1 MFHIFLEE
9 SLSDRKRERTLM
21 SNMSALQSSRWTPL
35 PPMAEDKIVIQKQS
49 NLTNFPLR
57 PLKTKRPFTP
67 RDRHWNHHGHNAN
80 DPLSL
85 LGTNARISLPSVQKS
100 LLRLESSRKSSTESL
115 GSMRLPAILE
125 SDPQNLRLASKPKRK
140 QFRTFQAVT
149 ANENEELDDILTA
162 SQKFSPKA
170 QAISTNQINDNA
182 LEGHS
187 LTEIQDCLQRI
198 SSAECQPSLLE
209 ELRQL
214 AKLLSLIKA
223 DTQQRRAIY
232 STLSPLVQHESSAV
246 LIALL
251 DVLLLLKL
259 SRINLTMVAKILF
272 HVASSERNDEDLHAK
287 NIVTRFFHAISE
299 SCPIADG
306 DLMIYGYGALKFV
319 SFNKNILKELVN
331 QGLMDVLVLHL
342 QILSHHIED
351 LNGPTPNEFINEV
364 FQISACLRNAL
375 DVKEG
380 RNSFMR
386 LDGPSLLARLV
397 DQFKSDPE
405 IMCNMS
411 RILSLLSLCDD
422 NTQSALN
429 HDDQLISNIL
439 ELIDNH
445 RGRSELVVRLAFSLG
460 NFAAKYQ
467 ESRQRILNHGNMLT
481 TLPEVMAQYTEETI
495 KSLKERPIPIGQGKK
510 SLCNNPGVGDTSDTL
525 IKLIRVY
532 ANTSID
538 SECGEKIAL
547 NDTVVRSLIKL
558 AQTSNQTHCEELAL
572 PTLATLNNLS
582 FYPVLHHEEIFE
594 QVTLFIDRQYPEP
607 IALEAVRVLGNLSRH
622 PQIRAKL
629 RSNDHLIR
637 VISQWSGATG
647 SKLQFPALGILV
659 NLMTDAEFRTIFR
672 LRNGTSLL
680 IGQLR
685 KIQQTQDFALG
696 SLLCQCLWNYCIDAD
711 DPKLLLGKR
720 QMDALEQTL
729 IGLLDLEAE
738 EDPDVTPS
746 YAEFSSV
753 GFYLLSKL
761 CSE

>member
-1 MFHIFLEE
+1 
-9 SLSDRKRERTLM
+9 M
-21 SNMSALQSSRWTPL
+21 STRGNSRWTPL

-49 NLTNFPLR
+49 SLTNFPLR

-67 RDRHWNHHGHNAN
+67 RDRHWNHHGHNAD

-85 LGTNARISLPSVQKS
+85 VGTNVRISLPSVKKS

-125 SDPQNLRLASKPKRK
+125 SDPQNLRLTTKPKRQ
-140 QFRTFQAVT
+140 QFRALQAAVPH
-149 ANENEELDDILTA
+149 ENEEVDNILTA
-162 SQKFSPKA
+162 SRKFSFQA
-170 QAISTNQINDNA
+170 QVRTTDRNNDITTP
-182 LEGHS
+182 GHS
-187 LTEIQDCLQRI
+187 LTEIQDCLHRV
-198 SSAECQPSLLE
+198 SSADCQLTLLE

-214 AKLLSLIKA
+214 AKMLSLIKA

-272 HVASSERNDEDLHAK
+272 HVASSERNDEELHAK
-287 NIVTRFFHAISE
+287 AIVTRFFHAISE
-299 SCPIADG
+299 SCPVTDG

-319 SFNKNILKELVN
+319 SFNRNILKDLVN

-342 QILSHHIED
+342 QILSHHIEE
-351 LNGPTPNEFINEV
+351 LNEPTPNELINEV

-375 DVKEG
+375 DVQEG
-380 RNSFMR
+380 RNSFMK

-422 NTQSALN
+422 NAHEALN
-429 HDDQLISNIL
+429 HNDQLISNIL
-439 ELIDNH
+439 ELIDSH
-445 RGRSELVVRLAFSLG
+445 RGRPELIVRLAFSLG

-467 ESRQRILNHGNMLT
+467 ESRRRILNHGNMLT
-481 TLPEVMAQYTEETI
+481 TLPEVMSQYANQTI
-495 KSLKERPIPIGQGKK
+495 QSLKERPTSKVLEKK
-510 SLCNNPGVGDTSDTL
+510 SLPSNSGAGDTTDTL

-538 SECGEKIAL
+538 AECGEKIAL
-547 NDTVVRSLIKL
+547 NDTVVQTLIKL
-558 AQTSNQTHCEELAL
+558 AEASNQIKCEELAL

-594 QVTLFIDRQYPEP
+594 QIILFIDRQYPEP

-659 NLMTDAEFRTIFR
+659 NLMTDAEFRAIFR

-685 KIQQTQDFALG
+685 RIQQTQDYALG

-711 DPKLLLGKR
+711 DPIQLLGKR
-720 QMDALEQTL
+720 QLDALEQTL
-729 IGLLDLEAE
+729 IGLLDLDAE
-738 EDPDVTPS
+738 EDPNVSPT